1 MANCSALR
9 CERAQEFDFDQCRLG
24 RDKASLSPYHVDSNI
39 RGMSVTE
46 FRVSDRGQMAL
57 PAEARRR
64 WNLNDGG
71 SVEVAD
77 LGDALLIVP
86 AGRGGLRTML
96 REAIQEAGGYSKLA
110 GEVAA
115 EDPELA

>member
-1 MANCSALR
+1 M
-9 CERAQEFDFDQCRLG
+9 
-24 RDKASLSPYHVDSNI
+24 NI
-39 RGMSVTE
+39 AE

-64 WNLNDGG
+64 WNLGEGG

-86 AGRGGLRTML
+86 AGRGGLRALL
-96 REAIQEAGGYSKLA
+96 RAAINEAGGYAQLA
-110 GEVAA
+110 TQVAA
-115 EDPELA
+115 NEHELA